1 MQKVK
6 TKCDICGKEGSK
18 DSSIVDELESGIEL
32 VKVPVKGIG
41 SFLRK
46 FTMHLCAVHYLDFYS
61 NTRNWVKKQTTMEEY
76 MDLRLV
82 ETPAPP
88 IPQT

>member
-6 TKCDICGKEGSK
+6 TKCDICGKEAEK
-18 DSSIVDELESGIEL
+18 DESLIGELDSGIEL
-32 VKVPVKGIG
+32 VKVVVKGIG

-46 FTMHLCAVHYLDFYS
+46 FNMHLCAQHYLEYYS